1 MTNHLIHKKTSK
13 KKMSKKM
20 LRKMSKKS
28 NNSKSKKTKK
38 VIKGSGISTPSK
50 SASRRDRTPAF
61 KYKIKGLDNS
71 FTKLKCN
78 ICSGDKYIFRTSTIP
93 LSKAYAIPNVF
104 LAGLVSLF
112 QNRTRLFK
120 CQNCGNIKWFTGT
133 VDIIQDD

>member
-1 MTNHLIHKKTSK
+1 MTNHLKH
-13 KKMSKKM
+13 KKMS
-20 LRKMSKKS
+20 RKNVKSKSKRRQ
-28 NNSKSKKTKK
+28 NSKSKKTKK

-71 FTKLKCN
+71 FSKLKCN

-93 LSKAYAIPNVF
+93 LSKGYAIPNV
-104 LAGLVSLF
+104 LVAGLISLF

>member
-1 MTNHLIHKKTSK
+1 MTNHLKH
-13 KKMSKKM
+13 KKMS
-20 LRKMSKKS
+20 RKNVKSKKRQ
-28 NNSKSKKTKK
+28 NSKSKSNSKKTKK

-71 FTKLKCN
+71 LSKLKCN

-93 LSKAYAIPNVF
+93 LRKAYAIPNFF
-104 LAGLVSLF
+104 LAGLFSLF